1 VERGVEDGVGLEEEG
16 VGARCSRKGKQ
27 TQMRKQVAAFFGAHS
42 INSNWVRVTM
52 VTSKVLGS
60 RSGEGGG
67 WQM

>member
-1 VERGVEDGVGLEEEG
+1 MLGAAER
-16 VGARCSRKGKQ
+16 ASR